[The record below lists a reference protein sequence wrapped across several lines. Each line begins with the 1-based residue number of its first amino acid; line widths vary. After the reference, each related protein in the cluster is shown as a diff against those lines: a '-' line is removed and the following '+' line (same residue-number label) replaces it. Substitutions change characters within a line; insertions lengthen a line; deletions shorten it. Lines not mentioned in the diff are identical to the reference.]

1 MSELAR
7 NIASRLRQYI
17 GDRRRAERFRVS
29 LPVEISILQEHN
41 SSIRRLHSTKS
52 QTVDV
57 STTGLGLMVPVIRL
71 GDQYLAGENRK
82 LVLKLQTPKGL
93 LDLHV
98 TPVRYE
104 RLEEPEQG
112 YIIGVSIT
120 AMTDEDR
127 ELYKEYLSSLPRHR
141 SPS

>member
-1 MSELAR
+1 
-7 NIASRLRQYI
+7 
-17 GDRRRAERFRVS
+17 
-29 LPVEISILQEHN
+29 
-41 SSIRRLHSTKS
+41 
-52 QTVDV
+52 V
-57 STTGLGLMVPVIRL
+57 STTGLALIVPVIRL

-112 YIIGVSIT
+112 YIIGVTIT
-120 AMTDEDR
+120 AMIDEDR
-127 ELYKEYLSSLPRHR
+127 ELYNDYISSLPRHR
-141 SPS
+141 SLS